1 MADVQLS
8 VDQRVVTGKRVKSLR
23 KQGLMPAHLYGRGT
37 ESLTIQI
44 ETSNIV
50 HLLRTAS
57 RNAIIDLIVSGE
69 GEPRPVVLRGVQR
82 NPITDELVHVD
93 FYQISL
99 TEKLRADV
107 ALHFTGEAPAV
118 QVYSGVLL
126 HSIDH
131 ITVEALP
138 RAIPA
143 RIEVD
148 ISGLEELESALFV
161 RDLPV
166 PDNVEVLTDLDMM
179 VVKIGTPRLAA
190 ADEDEAT
197 AAELAAA
204 EAAAAAEGAEE
215 GAAAAEGAPAAA
227 PQEESSEA

>member
-1 MADVQLS
+1 MADVQLT

-37 ESLTIQI
+37 ESLTIQT

-50 HLLRTAS
+50 HLLRTAG
-57 RNAIIDLIVSGE
+57 RNAIIDLMVNGE
-69 GEPRPVVLRGVQR
+69 GEPRPVVLRGIQR

-99 TEKLRADV
+99 TETLRADV

-118 QVYSGVLL
+118 QVFSGVLL

-138 RAIPA
+138 RAIPE

-161 RDLPV
+161 RDLPI
-166 PDNVEVLTDLDMM
+166 PGDVEVLTDLDMM
-179 VVKIGTPRLAA
+179 VVKVGTPRLAA
-190 ADEDEAT
+190 ADEEEAA

-204 EAAAAAEGAEE
+204 EAAAAEGGEEGAAPAEGEA
-215 GAAAAEGAPAAA
+215 GAAAAE
-227 PQEESSEA
+227 ESSES